1 MTLAE
6 FLFFLITVLFTFLE
20 MTSLEVPQNFE
31 ILALGN
37 SANHNAESI
46 LKFKRILASKRKKL
60 IVRQVIQTVTI
71 MQCSWSSRDSSYE
84 QLKQTMSVKSHS

>member
-1 MTLAE
+1 M
-6 FLFFLITVLFTFLE
+6 LFTFLE

-46 LKFKRILASKRKKL
+46 LKFKRIFASKRKRIDRNTSHRNSDDYAEL
-60 IVRQVIQTVTI
+60 VEF
-71 MQCSWSSRDSSYE
+71 SRDCSYE
-84 QLKQTMSVKSHS
+84 QLI